1 MSIEN
6 NKYEV
11 KTMGRKRLNMGS
23 FFDYFTI
30 IFDPRE
36 EGKVRHKLIDV
47 LFIAVAATLCKC
59 DEWEEM
65 EEWAKA
71 REEWAKTVS

>member
-1 MSIEN
+1 M
-6 NKYEV
+6 V
-11 KTMGRKRLNMGS
+11 RKRVYIGS

-36 EGKVRHKLIDV
+36 QSKVRHKFIDV
-47 LFIAVAATLCKC
+47 LFIAVAATLCRC

-65 EEWAKA
+65 EQ
-71 REEWAKTVS
+71 